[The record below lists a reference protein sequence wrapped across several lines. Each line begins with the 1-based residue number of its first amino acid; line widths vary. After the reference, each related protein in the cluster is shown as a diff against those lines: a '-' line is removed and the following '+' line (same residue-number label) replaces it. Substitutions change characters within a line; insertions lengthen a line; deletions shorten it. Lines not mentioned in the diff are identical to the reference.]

1 MVPKELQDARE
12 TYQGA
17 VAAAEK
23 LLRAPRGD
31 GPAVSGV
38 EALAETLLAALRVND
53 ALMVPLLTT
62 MAGSSS
68 AAAEAIGP
76 GILALR
82 LGLELGR
89 PARDL
94 ERLGLATLLH
104 EIGRARHGR
113 GEVPAALRRSLEEQV
128 QPLRQR
134 GPFHVEVADLVL
146 RAHDGLS
153 ASAAAPAAD
162 GDLGAVVR
170 MAVTAHGLASQGSA
184 EGRAWPPRSLKEI
197 LRRERARFPDAILK
211 ALIGVLTMLP
221 LGSLVCLNSGE
232 IGYVVAKNEGLP
244 LRPVVAVWISQ
255 GRLLAEA
262 KPVDL
267 QDNAFLF
274 VEEFLGEGRLEHFT
288 KDAAR

>member
-1 MVPKELQDARE
+1 
-12 TYQGA
+12 
-17 VAAAEK
+17 VAAAER

-31 GPAVSGV
+31 GAAVDGTETLN
-38 EALAETLLAALRVND
+38 EALLAPLRVND

-62 MAGSSS
+62 MAGPPS

-89 PARDL
+89 PPRDL

-104 EIGRARHGR
+104 EIGRSRVGR
-113 GEVPAALRRSLEEQV
+113 GEAGPALRRSLEEHV

-134 GPFHVEVADLVL
+134 GPFHVEVSDLVL
-146 RAHDGLS
+146 RTHDRLS
-153 ASAAAPAAD
+153 VSNPAPATVE
-162 GDLGAVVR
+162 GDLVPVVSL
-170 MAVTAHGLASQGSA
+170 AIVAHGLASQRGV

-221 LGSLVCLNSGE
+221 LGSLVRLNSGE

-255 GRLLAEA
+255 GRLLTEA

-288 KDAAR
+288 KDGSR